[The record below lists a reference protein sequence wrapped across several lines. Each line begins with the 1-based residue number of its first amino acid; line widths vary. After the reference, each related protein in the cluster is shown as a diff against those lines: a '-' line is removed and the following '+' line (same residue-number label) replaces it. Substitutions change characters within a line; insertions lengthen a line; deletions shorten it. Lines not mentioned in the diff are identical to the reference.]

1 MTLAEL
7 AAKLRGFRSAAR
19 ITSDDVESML
29 ETWAQEIGKVDMP
42 GVAAS
47 VLIIRANLCRTAE
60 RLEARAAEL
69 RAWAREIG
77 EG

>member
-1 MTLAEL
+1 MTPAEV
-7 AAKLRGFRSAAR
+7 AAKLRGLRSAAR
-19 ITSDDVESML
+19 ISSDDVESML
-29 ETWAQEIGKVDMP
+29 EAWADGIAKGTAPEI
-42 GVAAS
+42 AAS
-47 VLIIRANLCRTAE
+47 LILIRANLCRTAD